1 MRVIDKIGRPRSGSP
16 IRYSRVWLQTELEK
30 KKSYNQLIIAISIS
44 EKTNIPRKKMTP
56 VETIAS
62 TVWLQVSDYSQMSH
76 YIIRLQLYRI
86 ISGKKKKKKAA
97 NAPIIFE

>member
-1 MRVIDKIGRPRSGSP
+1 
-16 IRYSRVWLQTELEK
+16 
-30 KKSYNQLIIAISIS
+30 
-44 EKTNIPRKKMTP
+44 MTP

-86 ISGKKKKKKAA
+86 ISEKKKKKKL
-97 NAPIIFE
+97 NECTNNIWIICNCHD

>member
-1 MRVIDKIGRPRSGSP
+1 
-16 IRYSRVWLQTELEK
+16 
-30 KKSYNQLIIAISIS
+30 
-44 EKTNIPRKKMTP
+44 MTP

-86 ISGKKKKKKAA
+86 ISEKKKKKKKL
-97 NAPIIFE
+97 NECTNNIWIICNCHD

>member
-1 MRVIDKIGRPRSGSP
+1 
-16 IRYSRVWLQTELEK
+16 
-30 KKSYNQLIIAISIS
+30 
-44 EKTNIPRKKMTP
+44 MTP

-86 ISGKKKKKKAA
+86 ISEKKKKKKKNSM